1 MRAPDSLIPSEW
13 FTKADGDIQA
23 AELLEVT
30 ASLETARRL
39 AVLVCRKIAV

>member
-23 AELLEVT
+23 AELLL
-30 ASLETARRL
+30 AQTAR
-39 AVLVCRKIAV
+39 